1 MSASVPILESGDRVG
16 DLEVPQDLAFQRRA
30 WTFERIGWVAMAL
43 VLLAGIAGVW
53 GEGPLAQAEAV
64 SRDGSYSVEYARFA
78 RHQAPEA
85 IRVTLTAGAAG
96 QEARLSID
104 RDYADGM
111 QVEEVYP
118 EPESV
123 EAGPDEVIYVFSLA
137 EEGTAATV
145 VFSVLY
151 DDIGR
156 NGGEITLEGHP
167 PVKLSQFIYP

>member
-1 MSASVPILESGDRVG
+1 MSASVPILDSGDKVG
-16 DLEVPQDLAFQRRA
+16 DLEVPQDLRFQRRA
-30 WTFERIGWVAMAL
+30 WTFQRIGWGLMAL
-43 VLLAGIAGVW
+43 VLLAGAAGVW
-53 GEGPLAQAEAV
+53 GKGPLAQATAV
-64 SRDGSYSVEYARFA
+64 SRDGSFSVDYARFA

-85 IRVTLTAGAAG
+85 IRVVLTAGAAG
-96 QEARLSID
+96 QEARISVD
-104 RDYADGM
+104 TDYADGM

-123 EAGPDEVIYVFSLA
+123 EAGPDDVTYTFALS
-137 EEGTAATV
+137 EEGSAATI